1 MSETFHQFNLDDLR
15 KVLLSPKDDIVAED
29 ILLSKVTFNESM
41 KILHYPC
48 RFDGYMV
55 IYCYSGHFK
64 VDINLTTFDVHE
76 GSLFFYLP
84 ENMVRVHGIEDGELQ
99 DAKFMV
105 LAAAGSVIS
114 DMRVDLARMYKE
126 SMTILNNPC
135 VTLSEREKSIMAK
148 YAYLME
154 DIMRSGMP
162 NIRDAVLSLA
172 SSAFCLLAS
181 IWADDLKEAKDEQPQ
196 HTVRSKMIVENFL
209 QLVKEYHASERN
221 VAFYAG
227 KMGLTA
233 KYLSKLVRN
242 VSGRSAPDWIDSF
255 VILEAKNMLKY
266 SDMTIKEIVY
276 RLHFPDQSSF
286 YKFFKS
292 RTGMIPSEYRA
303 NG

>member
-1 MSETFHQFNLDDLR
+1 MAENFQQFNLDDLR
-15 KVLLSPKDDIVAED
+15 RVLLSSEDDIVADD
-29 ILLSKVTFNESM
+29 ILLTRVTFNEGM

-64 VDINLTTFDVHE
+64 VDINLATFDVHE

-84 ENMVRVHGIEDGELQ
+84 DNMVRVHGVDEGSLH

-126 SMTILNNPC
+126 SMSILDNPC
-135 VTLSEREKSIMAK
+135 VTLSEKEKTIMAQ
-148 YAYLME
+148 YAHLMAE
-154 DIMRSGMP
+154 IMRSGMP

-181 IWADDLKEAKDEQPQ
+181 IWADDIREAKDSQPV

-209 QLVKEYHASERN
+209 QLVKEFHGSERN
-221 VAFYAG
+221 VSFYAE
-227 KMGLTA
+227 KMGLKA
-233 KYLSKLVRN
+233 KYLSKLVKN

-292 RTGMIPSEYRA
+292 RTGMIPSEYRTK
-303 NG
+303 G